1 MTQSWNGRRPISD
14 SDCNSRFLGRNARKD
29 FTSVFTRFAEV
40 ADGQWDVLERSN
52 SVNPVAR
59 VTLDKEG
66 HCTYVVTSDRTLSA
80 GELATLNIFVKAHER
95 A

>member
-1 MTQSWNGRRPISD
+1 M
-14 SDCNSRFLGRNARKD
+14 
-29 FTSVFTRFAEV
+29 FTRFAEV
-40 ADGQWDVLERSN
+40 ADGEWDVLERSN

-80 GELATLNIFVKAHER
+80 GELATLNIFMKAHER